1 MVNEE
6 ITLPDSYELQYSREQ
21 LRSVVEKVG
30 REVTPWAKEVQEK
43 TGQDLVVVPV
53 MRGGMFFCADLV
65 REIKTS
71 VEITPVT
78 TSSYSSKSNATPF
91 LEVRVDF
98 KGADF
103 LGRSVLV
110 VDDICDSG
118 RTLIVLGEK
127 LKLAGAKDVQ
137 AAVLIHRLTEKH
149 LYQPRWSGFEYKGD
163 EWFVGYGLEDMSR
176 WRNLDSVY
184 KILS

>member
-1 MVNEE
+1 MQEHINLPNNYQLEFSPDMIQDSVDRIAKE
-6 ITLPDSYELQYSREQ
+6 ITDWAI
-21 LRSVVEKVG
+21 
-30 REVTPWAKEVQEK
+30 EVYDK
-43 TGQDLVVVPV
+43 TKGDLVVVPV

-65 REIKTS
+65 RKIPVS

-78 TSSYSSKSNATPF
+78 TSSYSSTKNSTPF

-118 RTLIVLGEK
+118 RTLVVLGEK
-127 LKLAGAKDVQ
+127 LKLAGAKEVQ
-137 AAVLIHRLTEKH
+137 SAVLIHRAVDNH
-149 LYQPRWSGFEYKGD
+149 LYQPRWSGFQYSGN
-163 EWFVGYGLEDMSR
+163 EWFVGYGLEDAAR
-176 WRNLDSVY
+176 WRNLGGIY
-184 KILS
+184 RINP